1 MSNSILSESRLM
13 GFVASTKPEEAKRFY
28 GETLGLDFI
37 SEDQFALAF
46 ALHQNQMLR
55 VQKLPQF
62 QPQQFTVCGWQVDDI
77 SAAVTELA
85 VRGVKFEQ
93 YGFPFQD
100 ARGIATFEGG
110 DQVAW
115 FKDPDGNTLSIA
127 QIAAQIIGK

>member
-1 MSNSILSESRLM
+1 MSDKVLSATRLM
-13 GFVASTKPEEAKRFY
+13 GFVASAKHAEAKQFY
-28 GETLGLDFI
+28 GETLGLTFL

-46 ALHQNQMLR
+46 AVHQNQMLR

-77 SAAVTELA
+77 SATVTELA
-85 VRGVKFEQ
+85 ARGVKFEQ
-93 YGFPFQD
+93 FGFPFQD
-100 ARGIATFEGG
+100 ARGIATFENG

-127 QIAAQIIGK
+127 QII

>member
-1 MSNSILSESRLM
+1 MSNSILSDSRLM
-13 GFVASTKPEEAKRFY
+13 GFVASAQPEAAKQFY
-28 GETLGLDFI
+28 GETLGLDFL

-46 ALHQNQMLR
+46 AVAHNQMLR

-85 VRGVKFEQ
+85 ARGVQFEQ

-115 FKDPDGNTLSIA
+115 FKDPDGNTLSLA
-127 QIAAQIIGK
+127 QIVGK